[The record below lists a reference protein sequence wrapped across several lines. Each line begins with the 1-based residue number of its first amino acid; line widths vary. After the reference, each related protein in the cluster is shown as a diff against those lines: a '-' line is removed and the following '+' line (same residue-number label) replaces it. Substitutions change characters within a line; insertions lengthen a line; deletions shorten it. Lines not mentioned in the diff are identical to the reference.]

1 MRWRGYSVPT
11 GFHTLA
17 DHHDKLFL
25 FLGHGTPLVPYFGK
39 NVLEGGWCIFLL
51 GRVILY
57 LCIYIYIYVF
67 FKISQYIYFIS
78 FCVYIYI
85 YIYFLCCK
93 YFQSKVQ
100 AKDAKYTLER
110 YIHNLIKSCSCI
122 ETCFAI
128 FHVHVFFTFSHFDM
142 AV

>member
-1 MRWRGYSVPT
+1 MRWRGYRVPT

-17 DHHDKLFL
+17 DHHDKLLL

-39 NVLEGGWCIFLL
+39 NVLEGGGVYFFAGEGDSIFM
-51 GRVILY
+51 
-57 LCIYIYIYVF
+57 YIYILYVF
-67 FKISQYIYFIS
+67 FQNRWIYLFD
-78 FCVYIYI
+78 FFLCLYVYIYI
-85 YIYFLCCK
+85 FLCCK
-93 YFQSKVQ
+93 YFQSRVQ

-110 YIHNLIKSCSCI
+110 YMHNLIKSCSCI

-128 FHVHVFFTFSHFDM
+128 FQVHVFFTFSHFDM